1 MARALGPEQPGCIRG
16 CGFGV
21 TFKKL
26 AAQEQIK
33 AWKKIVY
40 DELRDLKE
48 WKNKMEGILTSGV
61 ETKKVCCFDCLL
73 YYKGQ

>member
-40 DELRDLKE
+40 DELMDLKE
-48 WKNKMEGILTSGV
+48 WKKKMEGMLLSGV
-61 ETKKVCCFDCLL
+61 ETKKVCYFN
-73 YYKGQ
+73 